1 MTNSSLRFS
10 AIPAESDRAAASATI
25 PARSSEQQAH
35 LRRHHPQV
43 LTLEA
48 PGVARARQASRPA
61 AFSCK

>member
-1 MTNSSLRFS
+1 MTKSSLFFVFF
-10 AIPAESDRAAASATI
+10 AAESDRAAASAII
-25 PARSSEQQAH
+25 PARSSEQQAD

-48 PGVARARQASRPA
+48 SGVARARQASRPT